1 VTTSAPIQY
10 IVGDALQ
17 PIGRGTKIV
26 AHIVNDRAAQW
37 GAGFG
42 LAVAKKWPMVQSN
55 FARWASHHPESFA
68 LGAFRLTPAKRGLI
82 VAQMICQ
89 KGYGPSKRQRLQY
102 DKLSCCLGS
111 LAHYAKSLNASVHM
125 PRIGTGW
132 AGGSWS
138 SVVQLI
144 NSRLT
149 RLGILVY
156 VYDLPRK
163 R

>member
-1 VTTSAPIQY
+1 MTTGAPIQY

-42 LAVAKKWPMVQSN
+42 LAVAKKWPAVQSD
-55 FARWASHHPESFA
+55 FARWASHHPRAFS
-68 LGAFRLTPAKRGLI
+68 LGAFRLTPAKNGLVI
-82 VAQMICQ
+82 AQMICQ
-89 KGYGPSKRQRLQY
+89 RGYGPSKRQRLQY

-138 SVVQLI
+138 VIVELI
-144 NSRLT
+144 DSRLT
-149 RLGILVY
+149 QRGILVY